1 VYCVND
7 AAVMQAWAKN
17 QKVGLSKLN
26 FMGDPTSELTRA
38 LDMELIADGPRNEK
52 GLINRCK
59 RFAMFVDDGE
69 IKVIHVAEAPGD
81 PAGDEN
87 PDATMPDAMLEA
99 IAQL

>member
-1 VYCVND
+1 MYCVND

-59 RFAMFVDDGE
+59 
-69 IKVIHVAEAPGD
+69 
-81 PAGDEN
+81 N
-87 PDATMPDAMLEA
+87 
-99 IAQL
+99 